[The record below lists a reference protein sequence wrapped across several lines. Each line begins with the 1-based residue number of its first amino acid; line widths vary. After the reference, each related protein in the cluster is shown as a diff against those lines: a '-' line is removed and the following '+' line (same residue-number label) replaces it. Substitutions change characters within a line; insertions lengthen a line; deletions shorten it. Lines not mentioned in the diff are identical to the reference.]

1 MEQGEPRRLFK
12 TISLEERLAA
22 SEYNK
27 LPDSNPTSNPPQGSP
42 QVNESETPQDKQ
54 TQSPEVNLSSTPQ
67 DKQTQSPEV
76 GSIPL
81 SNEAQGSPE
90 VQGIPT
96 SQNKDSDDINLP
108 KSQLTQPKEG
118 IVLKSALD
126 IPDKDAIILKTLA
139 DSPQAQI
146 PPPSPFDTTPL
157 LNSSRPTGQTQF
169 ASSISLEDRLDQ
181 SSVTTLR
188 DRLEQS
194 DVTSTRHLPQYF
206 LTDLYTGYLVIAPF
220 ITLKIEDTQD
230 IGQVPLAIAS
240 NTILEG
246 LLNFIE
252 LDNPNGNQEPSSEQS
267 VLVSQGTFISND
279 IPQSLSITEEPL
291 SENTILVAQGTFISN
306 NVANSF
312 SEVVDA
318 IPTAQIDQGTVDL
331 PVFNVAV
338 VQGEDIDIPEPP
350 GEITIA
356 SLQGMVIDNNA
367 IDGSAITLDL
377 IAYETDRALA
387 FGSPQVK
394 HGTTVLVLTEFLAS
408 KEASVNTP
416 LAFHGSTEINVEP
429 FTPVLESSPI
439 QALAVQRYL
448 ESRTAAINSPIQV
461 HGAVVPTPVQI
472 DPAAIETQG
481 VAVQPNPPGEILAN
495 IPLPPEIQGVGGFT
509 YNDGNPTGFSGI
521 IGQADFVNAPT
532 TPYTPGGSNTSG
544 VSAAPLGTNNISRS
558 KIPGQE
564 DTNNHKDFIKI
575 KITSVRDNKT
585 IQLKSFLNSYSDG
598 MTANWSDIQYI
609 GRQDTLKYFTGATRA
624 ISFAVSMPAFNKD
637 EQQIMMKKLEQ
648 VISMTSVAGFEPG
661 AKYLT
666 APLCKLRVGGLI
678 DAYVAFG
685 SVKWEFD
692 PAEASFDLDTE
703 LPMMF
708 KVSFDG
714 AVLSTNKGKLL
725 NAADGGYFKETYI

>member
-1 MEQGEPRRLFK
+1 MEEGEPRRLFK
-12 TISLEERLAA
+12 TISLEERLKA
-22 SEYNK
+22 SEYDK
-27 LPDSNPTSNPPQGSP
+27 VSQRIPLSNPPQGSP
-42 QVNESETPQDKQ
+42 EINESETTQDKESQ
-54 TQSPEVNLSSTPQ
+54 APA
-67 DKQTQSPEV
+67 V

-81 SNEAQGSPE
+81 SNEPQGSPE
-90 VQGIPT
+90 VQGKPT
-96 SQNKDSDDINLP
+96 SQNKDSEDINLP
-108 KSQLTQPKEG
+108 KSQLEQQKEG
-118 IVLKSALD
+118 IVLKSTPDL
-126 IPDKDAIILKTLA
+126 PDKDAIILKTLV

-146 PPPSPFDTTPL
+146 QPPIPFKTTPL
-157 LNSSRPTGQTQF
+157 LNSDRPIGATQF
-169 ASSISLEDRLDQ
+169 ASSIS
-181 SSVTTLR
+181 LR

-230 IGQVPLAIAS
+230 IGQVPLAIAA

-387 FGSPQVK
+387 FGSPRVK

-448 ESRTAAINSPIQV
+448 ENRTAAINSPIQV

-532 TPYTPGGSNTSG
+532 TPYAPGGSQPTLNGGSG
-544 VSAAPLGTNNISRS
+544 VSANPLKASNGAARANYD
-558 KIPGQE
+558 GQE
-564 DTNNHKDFIKI
+564 DTDNHKDFIKI

-624 ISFAVSMPAFNKD
+624 ISFAVSMPAFNKG

-666 APLCKLRVGGLI
+666 APLCRLRIGGLI

-692 PAEASFDLDTE
+692 PAEASFDLDTQ